1 MQLVKATIQTQRM
14 RDSLLLLPK
23 TIIYIYAFV
32 CVCVFEQD
40 VFDYSL
46 CLYTVIG
53 V

>member
-14 RDSLLLLPK
+14 RDSLLLLLK
-23 TIIYIYAFV
+23 TIIYIYVFM
-32 CVCVFEQD
+32 CVCEQD

-46 CLYTVIG
+46 CLFTVIG